1 MPAPSGLPP
10 RPPRTADDRFLNWA
24 GTVSTRPS
32 SWREPTSEDEVA
44 GLVAEARE
52 RGGRVRV
59 VGAGHSW
66 SEVAAPNDVAVSL
79 DRLAGLVSLDPERGL
94 ATVRA
99 GTRLRDLNAALA
111 ARGYALP
118 IVGSIAA
125 QSLAGATA
133 TGTHGSS
140 LVHGNLASLVRAMK
154 LVDGRGELTTLAE
167 PDPRLLGARVS
178 LGALGVVTELT
189 VRVEP
194 AFQLLC
200 TVERVPVSAAVRG
213 LEAIARSAE
222 YVKVWWLPHARH
234 AYVYRY
240 ERTRLPS
247 SPWPARVRWVEDHLV
262 HAHVFPA
269 VVALEGRAPRLVP
282 AVNWLVGP
290 TLTHGPRVA
299 PSALPSSPRVD
310 EVSSSARA
318 GASNSLGRPPRA
330 SSSGEYRTSADC
342 SRWMAL
348 GVSPDCSASEARA
361 ARSRATWA
369 RRSRWAAS
377 PAGCSSRRRRASSSV
392 AVVTAGTPVGGSVP
406 RWGALAQAPESDAAR
421 QRPRVVRSVSRMDVR
436 HSSVAGRTV
445 ATVTSERSRSSFARG
460 VGLPQRMPSR
470 SRIPWTKVSG
480 CGGQPGTS
488 SDGEKRERKA
498 RSSSAESA

>member
-299 PSALPSSPRVD
+299 PSALALSTPMPFVHRETEAAVPL
-310 EVSSSARA
+310 AR
-318 GASNSLGRPPRA
+318 
-330 SSSGEYRTSADC
+330 
-342 SRWMAL
+342 
-348 GVSPDCSASEARA
+348 ASEAFERLVPLLLGRA
-361 ARSRATWA
+361 HHVNMPVELRFVPADDAWL
-369 RRSRWAAS
+369 S
-377 PAGCSSRRRRASSSV
+377 PAHGADTCQVGVYAGGVPGIDETFAAFWRVMRELPARPHWGKELARVGHDAEELAPLYPRLAELQALRAELDPDRV
-392 AVVTAGTPVGGSVP
+392 F
-406 RWGALAQAPESDAAR
+406 ESPFL
-421 QRPRVVRSVSRMDVR
+421 QRV
-436 HSSVAGRTV
+436 
-445 ATVTSERSRSSFARG
+445 
-460 VGLPQRMPSR
+460 LPP
-470 SRIPWTKVSG
+470 
-480 CGGQPGTS
+480 
-488 SDGEKRERKA
+488 
-498 RSSSAESA
+498 